1 MYIKV
6 RKYYNKEIHSH
17 FYEYCIHAANHVVMG
32 LSDWLYGDKAEAITT
47 AIKLAVDLDIE
58 YRENKNE

>member
-6 RKYYNKEIHSH
+6 RKYYDYKICRH

-32 LSDWLYGDKAEAITT
+32 LSDWLYDNKAEAVTT
-47 AIKLAVDLDIE
+47 AIKLAIDLDID
-58 YRENKNE
+58 YREAK

>member
-6 RKYYNKEIHSH
+6 RKYYEVRTCCH

-32 LSDWLYGDKAEAITT
+32 LSDWLYRDRAEAVIT
-47 AIKLAVDLDIE
+47 AIKLAIDLDID
-58 YRENKNE
+58 YRE